1 MDAPDL
7 NSGHGSMPEQAY
19 QPLSEEAA
27 GIMSS
32 DDDGQTISKNEM
44 QPIQTGNPTLGI
56 TTENP
61 SGNLNQALA

>member
-44 QPIQTGNPTLGI
+44 
-56 TTENP
+56 
-61 SGNLNQALA
+61 